1 MQIYFVSMDKVKSTK
16 LQIKQLNLDTFW
28 EEKFIAVLEN
38 FTKDAYNTLLR
49 EIRGS
54 PQLYI
59 SSNQL
64 QDKYTKAINLLM
76 SFSKDY
82 S

>member
-1 MQIYFVSMDKVKSTK
+1 MDKVNSTK
-16 LQIKQLNLDTFW
+16 LQIKQLKLDTFW
-28 EEKFIAVLEN
+28 EEKFIAIVEN
-38 FTKDAYNTLLR
+38 FTKDSYNALLR

-54 PQLYI
+54 PQLYV

-64 QDKYTKAINLLM
+64 QEKYTKAINLLIE
-76 SFSKDY
+76 FSKDY